1 VFAWQRGYGALS
13 VGERQRPIAEAYV
26 ADQKGHHQRQTT
38 NLWLERDAELDEGPP
53 DAGIAPQPVPGIARE
68 RQVAYGDWAEPPF

>member
-26 ADQKGHHQRQTT
+26 ADQKGHHQRHTT
-38 NLWLERDAELDEGPP
+38 NLWLGRDAELDEGPP
-53 DAGIAPQPVPGIARE
+53 DIGIARE
-68 RQVAYGDWAEPPF
+68 RQVAYGDRAEPPF